1 MTQFVSLSSKV
12 QTLVNHYV
20 NLSRAKSPF
29 DDNILKKLLISV
41 YSRTADADTEL
52 LHILEKYL
60 IDLGDYYTDDD
71 INILLSEYSALAM
84 YCHQHDD
91 IFYSPLSD
99 RESPRNTGFK
109 VGVSDFL
116 TPIDLVSLCLKIADC
131 KADSNIYLPFAG
143 TCSFALYQSTSC
155 HYDADEISTEVW
167 AYSKILLMSQSIA
180 ANLRC
185 RDCLVRDDASKI
197 KMPFPKYDYI
207 FSFPPMSFGREE
219 RYIANT
225 FLFLAQNALK
235 DNGELYCLLPMSFC
249 YGRDWFEF
257 RESLLMKS
265 ANVYSAIVISLPPLF
280 KPYASVSMCLLCLKK
295 DGKGTICLVDATDE
309 TFSVSKD
316 LAGWKQ
322 SILKADSIIET
333 ISEQD
338 EKYVWVGKSEDLSGD
353 INLQP
358 SRYLINDILPKA
370 NNGEKLFKLADL
382 VDIVPFTGI
391 VTNKIAEERDIPF
404 IGIKELSSSY
414 LNCDIYRKEIPVLN
428 RRIGYRILTSDCL
441 LIGFISGK
449 FKVGR
454 IHGASKTEPVA
465 LRPEIFAVKLKSK
478 AITEDFL
485 LRCIMAKETELQA
498 NRLSIG
504 GVISRLTKSDFL
516 SISVLVPTLI
526 AQQESLCKEDTRSS
540 LTESDRQLL
549 ESAESFRRDIH
560 MKKHAIG
567 QTIFNL
573 NNWMKV
579 LQRARKDGNGIV
591 DDNAVVGTIHKTKVA
606 DIYSNL
612 QAVMQELQI
621 KISKLDSGYGMQCR
635 EIPLTDFIED
645 YIQKNPSPVFQYVF
659 DSISNRAQQTIT
671 DPDGEIV
678 IAKGDPIGY
687 VHFPVEALTIIFDN
701 IINNACCHG
710 FENTADSKNL
720 VRIEIMTEGEN
731 YIVNISNNGKPLLP
745 GYDSESVL
753 TYGIS
758 SKEGNGHYGI
768 GGYEVR
774 KLMQEFDGDAKFISN
789 PDDEF
794 SVTYKLIFHKNNIVA
809 SFSI

>member
-197 KMPFPKYDYI
+197 KMPSPKYDYI
-207 FSFPPMSFGREE
+207 FSFPPMLFGREE
-219 RYIANT
+219 RYIAST

-338 EKYVWVGKSEDLSGD
+338 EKYVWVGKAEDLSGD

-370 NNGEKLFKLADL
+370 NDGEKLFKLADL

-391 VTNKIAEERDIPF
+391 VANKIAEERDIPF

-414 LNCDIYRKEIPVLN
+414 LNCDIYRKEILVLN

-612 QAVMQELQI
+612 QAIMQELQI

-635 EIPLTDFIED
+635 EIPLTDFIEG

>member
-197 KMPFPKYDYI
+197 KMPSPKYDYI
-207 FSFPPMSFGREE
+207 FSFPPMLFGREE

-295 DGKGTICLVDATDE
+295 DGKGTICLVDAIDE

-338 EKYVWVGKSEDLSGD
+338 EKYVWVGKAEDLSGD

-370 NNGEKLFKLADL
+370 NDGEKLFKLADL
-382 VDIVPFTGI
+382 VDIVSFTGI
-391 VTNKIAEERDIPF
+391 VANKIAEERDIPF

-612 QAVMQELQI
+612 QAIMQELQI

-635 EIPLTDFIED
+635 EIPLTDFIEG